1 MLDQTDRI
9 VIACN
14 TAHLLLPQLRACTPG
29 QFVSL
34 VDTVAGHLQAN
45 ALNKVGL
52 LASPTTIRT
61 GLYTQKLQKQATQ
74 TLVPSAR
81 NIKRVETL
89 IRQVIAGKQVPTAEL
104 ANLEHEL
111 KLQGAQAI
119 LLGCTELSVIAKQ
132 APINQFI
139 DPLRLIAEQIL
150 PQEEN

>member
-1 MLDQTDRI
+1 
-9 VIACN
+9 
-14 TAHLLLPQLRACTPG
+14 
-29 QFVSL
+29 
-34 VDTVAGHLQAN
+34 
-45 ALNKVGL
+45 
-52 LASPTTIRT
+52 
-61 GLYTQKLQKQATQ
+61 
-74 TLVPSAR
+74 
-81 NIKRVETL
+81 
-89 IRQVIAGKQVPTAEL
+89 VIAGKQVPTAEL